1 MYLYG
6 MMGPRPYATALEARL
21 ARMKTMLMIIAMIS
35 IVGCATVDSER
46 ATRVKERCR
55 ESIDRVIVDGEPYR
69 VYDCSRRPR

>member
-6 MMGPRPYATALEARL
+6 MMGPRPYATALAARL
-21 ARMKTMLMIIAMIS
+21 DTMKTVLIIIAMMSMI
-35 IVGCATVDSER
+35 GCATVDSER

-55 ESIDRVIVDGEPYR
+55 ESIDHVIVEGKIYR